1 MKSNNNYSEGYAN
14 YLKNIKREKVKVLLI
29 QIALLVGILVLWEI
43 LANAGI
49 IQTFLFSKPSDIYKL
64 FIKYI
69 SNGELARH
77 VGISVYE
84 TVLGLVIGTVL
95 GILVAIA
102 LWWSEKLSK
111 ILVIS
116 LCIMMMTTLL
126 SGCSKKQQEQI
137 NFFNYGENIDD
148 ETIKEFEKKYNIK
161 VNMETFDDMEAMY
174 QKINSG
180 AGQYDVVLVSDAL
193 MPRMIEKGLVQELN
207 KENIPNI
214 SQMDEQYLNLD
225 MDPGNKYSV
234 PYMFGTVG
242 LIYNKDVVKEK
253 VDSWDILWNEKY
265 KDQIFMFDTY
275 RDTIGVALKKLGYS
289 LNSTNKDEI
298 NEAKELLLEQ
308 RKLINPIYG
317 VDNGT
322 TMIPAGETNIN
333 MIWSGEGLNLQD
345 EYPNLVYIVPKEGAN
360 FWIDSLCITS
370 NAKNVEGAEKF
381 INFVSDKESALR
393 IADEIGYT
401 TPNKEARLAQPK
413 EIQDNP
419 NAYMTKEIMSRCEL
433 YKDFDLKTKQMYDDA
448 WTAIKID
455 NN

>member
-1 MKSNNNYSEGYAN
+1 MKRLFKLLNLSICIAMISIFFVGCNKNNYSE
-14 YLKNIKREKVKVLLI
+14 E
-29 QIALLVGILVLWEI
+29 
-43 LANAGI
+43 
-49 IQTFLFSKPSDIYKL
+49 
-64 FIKYI
+64 
-69 SNGELARH
+69 
-77 VGISVYE
+77 
-84 TVLGLVIGTVL
+84 
-95 GILVAIA
+95 
-102 LWWSEKLSK
+102 
-111 ILVIS
+111 
-116 LCIMMMTTLL
+116 
-126 SGCSKKQQEQI
+126 I

-148 ETIKEFEKKYNIK
+148 ETVKEFEKEYGIK
-161 VNMETFDDMEAMY
+161 VNIETFDDMEAMY
-174 QKINSG
+174 QKVKG
-180 AGQYDVVLVSDAL
+180 GGVKYDVVLVSDAF
-193 MPRMIEKGLVQELN
+193 MPRMINNNLIQELN
-207 KENIPNI
+207 KDNIPNI
-214 SQMDEQYLNLD
+214 SQMDEEYLNLD
-225 MDPGNKYSV
+225 IDPGNKYSV

-242 LIYNKDVVKEK
+242 LIYNKDVIKEK

>member
-1 MKSNNNYSEGYAN
+1 MK
-14 YLKNIKREKVKVLLI
+14 
-29 QIALLVGILVLWEI
+29 
-43 LANAGI
+43 
-49 IQTFLFSKPSDIYKL
+49 
-64 FIKYI
+64 
-69 SNGELARH
+69 
-77 VGISVYE
+77 
-84 TVLGLVIGTVL
+84 
-95 GILVAIA
+95 
-102 LWWSEKLSK
+102 KLSK

-253 VDSWDILWNEKY
+253 VDSWSILWNKKY
-265 KDQIFMFDTY
+265 DDQIIMQNSMRDAFM
-275 RDTIGVALKKLGYS
+275 VPLKWKGLS
-289 LNSTNKDEI
+289 L
-298 NEAKELLLEQ
+298 
-308 RKLINPIYG
+308 
-317 VDNGT
+317 
-322 TMIPAGETNIN
+322 
-333 MIWSGEGLNLQD
+333 
-345 EYPNLVYIVPKEGAN
+345 
-360 FWIDSLCITS
+360 ITRIQ
-370 NAKNVEGAEKF
+370 KN
-381 INFVSDKESALR
+381 
-393 IADEIGYT
+393 
-401 TPNKEARLAQPK
+401 
-413 EIQDNP
+413 
-419 NAYMTKEIMSRCEL
+419 
-433 YKDFDLKTKQMYDDA
+433 
-448 WTAIKID
+448 
-455 NN
+455 

>member
-1 MKSNNNYSEGYAN
+1 MK
-14 YLKNIKREKVKVLLI
+14 KI
-29 QIALLVGILVLWEI
+29 
-43 LANAGI
+43 
-49 IQTFLFSKPSDIYKL
+49 
-64 FIKYI
+64 
-69 SNGELARH
+69 
-77 VGISVYE
+77 
-84 TVLGLVIGTVL
+84 
-95 GILVAIA
+95 
-102 LWWSEKLSK
+102 SK

-401 TPNKEARLAQPK
+401 TPNKEARLEQP
-413 EIQDNP
+413 EEVRNNP
-419 NAYMTKEIMSRCEL
+419 NAYMPKEIMDRCEIYTDLPKDVKKL
-433 YKDFDLKTKQMYDDA
+433 YDNA
-448 WTAIKID
+448 WIQIKSD
-455 NN
+455 EQ